1 MQRPG
6 SLMRSEVMKSE
17 GARSEVLA
25 CPRTWSQQL
34 GLEDPVSALQDE
46 CKRLQ
51 FLVGELVLK
60 NHEMR
65 SQVRRLRDEK
75 QEFSG

>member
-1 MQRPG
+1 
-6 SLMRSEVMKSE
+6 
-17 GARSEVLA
+17 
-25 CPRTWSQQL
+25 L

-46 CKRLQ
+46 RKRLQ

-60 NHEMR
+60 NHELR